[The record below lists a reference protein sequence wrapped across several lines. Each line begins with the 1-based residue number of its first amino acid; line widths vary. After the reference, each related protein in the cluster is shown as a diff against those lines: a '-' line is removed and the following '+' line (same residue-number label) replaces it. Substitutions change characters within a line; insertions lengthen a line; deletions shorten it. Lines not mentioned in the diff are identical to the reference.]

1 VHCVV
6 CSHSRSICEERF
18 PGGMKNNR
26 VVDTVP
32 TNAHVSLAAFG
43 PAVLHLLWLE
53 TPAFTT
59 NVLFLI
65 YLASSLVFHTGKY

>member
-1 VHCVV
+1 
-6 CSHSRSICEERF
+6 
-18 PGGMKNNR
+18 MKNNR

-32 TNAHVSLAAFG
+32 TNAHVSFAAFG

-59 NVLFLI
+59 DVLFLI
-65 YLASSLVFHTGKY
+65 YPASYLVFHAKKYYPCLWHLSEISLMI